1 MQRFVLECERLR
13 EFYDY
18 RRSNYGHRFA
28 FCQRKGTGGE
38 ADAASPAPEGPG
50 DHHDGSVYPAQTVS
64 GPTLSE
70 RRGANP
76 AERFWKIA
84 KQVGDGQQANSQS
97 GHGKLPATFPNPSA
111 PEETMRGP
119 RGNIRGPRGLK

>member
-1 MQRFVLECERLR
+1 MI
-13 EFYDY
+13 
-18 RRSNYGHRFA
+18 
-28 FCQRKGTGGE
+28 T
-38 ADAASPAPEGPG
+38 DAQIMGIDLLSVSEKGPG
-50 DHHDGSVYPAQTVS
+50 AKQTRQALPPRGRDHQDGSVYPAQTVS

-97 GHGKLPATFPNPSA
+97 GHGKLPSTFPNPSA

-119 RGNIRGPRGLK
+119 RGNIRGPRALK